1 MTQIHAFVGHS
12 FTENDK
18 SVVDKFLQYLNQLS
32 EVLPAFTWKH
42 AEHAEPAIVSEKV
55 LRLLEGKNLFIGIPP

>member
-18 SVVDKFLQYLNQLS
+18 SVVDKFLQYLVQLS
-32 EVLPAFTWKH
+32 EVLPAFT
-42 AEHAEPAIVSEKV
+42 
-55 LRLLEGKNLFIGIPP
+55 